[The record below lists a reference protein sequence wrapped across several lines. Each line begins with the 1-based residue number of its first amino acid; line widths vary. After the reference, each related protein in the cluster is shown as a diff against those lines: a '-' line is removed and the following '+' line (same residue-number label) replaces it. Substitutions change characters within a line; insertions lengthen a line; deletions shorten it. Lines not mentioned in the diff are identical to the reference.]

1 MKRGPKIL
9 AAIIPIV
16 IPLALAPRPQQ
27 NPPVRPEQT
36 IEAHLPVPAEVA
48 SILHRACY
56 DCHSNETR
64 WPWYSRIPPM
74 SFMIHR
80 DVTRARA
87 RMNFSE
93 WPTGRERYASS
104 LLLAMCTDLRSGAM
118 PKRGYTFLHPGAR
131 LSAEE
136 VNRVCEWSTAEAR
149 QLVAALRQR
158 AKSVR

>member
-1 MKRGPKIL
+1 ML

-16 IPLALAPRPQQ
+16 VPIALAPLSQQ

-36 IEAHLPVPAEVA
+36 IEAHVPVPADVD

-74 SFMIHR
+74 SFMIYR

-87 RMNFSE
+87 VMNFSQ
-93 WPTGRERYASS
+93 WPAGRERYASS
-104 LLLAMCTDLRSGAM
+104 LLMAMCPDLRSGAM
-118 PKRGYTFLHPGAR
+118 PKRGYTLLHPGAR
-131 LSAEE
+131 LSGEE
-136 VNRVCEWSTAEAR
+136 VNRVCQWSTAEAR
-149 QLVAALRQR
+149 ELVAASRQR
-158 AKSVR
+158 VKSLR